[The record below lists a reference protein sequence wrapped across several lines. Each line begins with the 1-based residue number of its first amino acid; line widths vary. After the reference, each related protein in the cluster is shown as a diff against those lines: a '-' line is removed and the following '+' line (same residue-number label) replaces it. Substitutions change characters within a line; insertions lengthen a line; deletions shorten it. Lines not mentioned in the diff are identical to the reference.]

1 MPHTR
6 ARLILKSQFAAS
18 HRLYD
23 HNHDDEWN
31 LKTYGRCSWKNG
43 HGHNYVL
50 EVFVEGEIDPKTG
63 MVMNTDILRG
73 IVKSAV
79 LDKVDHL
86 HLNHDVDFLKG
97 VVPTMENVA
106 QAFWDQLDPLIPN
119 KMLSQVRLW
128 ETEFDKVEI
137 MRK

>member
-1 MPHTR
+1 MSDKNVK
-6 ARLILKSQFAAS
+6 LVLKSQFSAS
-18 HRLYD
+18 HRLYN

-50 EVFVEGEIDPKTG
+50 EVGVEGNIDPKTG
-63 MVMNTDILRG
+63 MLMNTDILRT

-97 VVPTMENVA
+97 IVPTMENVA
-106 QAFWDQLDPLIPN
+106 QAFWNELDPLIPN
-119 KMLSQVRLW
+119 NMLSMVRLW
-128 ETEFDKVEI
+128 ETENDKVEI
-137 MRK
+137 VKK